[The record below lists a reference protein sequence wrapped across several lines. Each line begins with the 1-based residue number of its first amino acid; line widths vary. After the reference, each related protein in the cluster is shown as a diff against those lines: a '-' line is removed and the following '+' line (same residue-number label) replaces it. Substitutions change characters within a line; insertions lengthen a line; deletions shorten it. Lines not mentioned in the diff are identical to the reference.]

1 MKAKKVIE
9 EPQNLI
15 ILLVLA
21 AIALYSAYN
30 YQLHVQEL
38 QLMEERVQETQTN
51 QELMIRIMEMDLD
64 DDQMEELREDIE
76 EEDINLEDAI
86 EEAEEEEEE
95 DDDE

>member
-9 EPQNLI
+9 GPQTLI

-76 EEDINLEDAI
+76 EDINLEDAI